1 MNGVNETNKTNT
13 SNELFTADKIEAVKQ
28 EGRSLVR
35 ECIKERSRFSRVFE
49 TKNGEKAA
57 VIYPKA
63 VHFKK
68 DDAWEA
74 IDNTLVLSKDQLAY
88 ENAQGRMKVRI
99 ARMPKQ
105 TDHKKKMM
113 LLNLEEHQN
122 ANSALQDQ
130 TEEKSGIIELA
141 SVEKDGF
148 MISWGLKTQEEKMQ
162 EEKPA
167 MLSQMNESEVA
178 EVPVEF
184 KPNPVSIQ
192 TAEEKLLKLSKL
204 SSAGYFREILP
215 GMDIRYRL
223 ESEVMK
229 EEIILKKKEAAAETI
244 TFVMK
249 HPGLSMHVLVDG
261 SVALCKMQGECENAV
276 TENDEHL
283 ANHAESSDKNAVFFL
298 DAPILFDKN
307 GEVVKAAYQIEKGQ
321 GISEITIRMDLSWL
335 LDENRAYPITVDPTV
350 RIEKKQT
357 TIDDAFVRSKDPNI
371 LILATYPAETM
382 KQILSGTFGAVLF
395 SALILLPAVF
405 IGNPQILLII
415 TTKVFVSVT
424 LIGILSAGTS
434 WNKLTASLRSF
445 HIPDIFI
452 FTLDI
457 TLKYIAVLGEICM
470 EILTSLRLRSVGQ
483 NRKKAQSFSGI
494 LGISFLKSR
503 EMAEEMYAAM
513 CCRGFVGEYKTQK
526 TSTFRK
532 QDILSLL
539 LMIGVTGIFIYFE
552 GLWK

>member
-1 MNGVNETNKTNT
+1 MKTKDKLVIGGHEFDSRFILGSGKYSMKLIEAAVRDAGAQIITLAVRRANTKDHENILDYIPEGVTLLPNT
-13 SNELFTADKIEAVKQ
+13 SGA
-28 EGRSLVR
+28 R
-35 ECIKERSRFSRVFE
+35 
-49 TKNGEKAA
+49 
-57 VIYPKA
+57 
-63 VHFKK
+63 
-68 DDAWEA
+68 
-74 IDNTLVLSKDQLAY
+74 
-88 ENAQGRMKVRI
+88 NAQEAVRI
-99 ARMPKQ
+99 ARLARELGCGNFVKVEIMRDSKYLLPDNQETIKATEILAKEGFVVMPYMYP
-105 TDHKKKMM
+105 D
-113 LLNLEEHQN
+113 LNAARDLVN
-122 ANSALQDQ
+122 AGAACVMP
-130 TEEKSGIIELA
+130 LA
-141 SVEKDGF
+141 SPIGSNK
-148 MISWGLKTQEEKMQ
+148 GLATK
-162 EEKPA
+162 
-167 MLSQMNESEVA
+167 
-178 EVPVEF
+178 EF
-184 KPNPVSIQ
+184 IQ
-192 TAEEKLLKLSKL
+192 
-204 SSAGYFREILP
+204 
-215 GMDIRYRL
+215 
-223 ESEVMK
+223 
-229 EEIILKKKEAAAETI
+229 
-244 TFVMK
+244 
-249 HPGLSMHVLVDG
+249 
-261 SVALCKMQGECENAV
+261 
-276 TENDEHL
+276 
-283 ANHAESSDKNAVFFL
+283 
-298 DAPILFDKN
+298 
-307 GEVVKAAYQIEKGQ
+307 
-321 GISEITIRMDLSWL
+321 
-335 LDENRAYPITVDPTV
+335 
-350 RIEKKQT
+350 
-357 TIDDAFVRSKDPNI
+357 I
-371 LILATYPAETM
+371 LIDEIDLPAETM

-395 SALILLPAVF
+395 SALVLLPAVF